1 MPDLTLLLAQRA
13 LQTNRDK
20 VQNAPWAQT
29 AINAIMSG
37 DATTGSQLAANLCN
51 SMGMTQEEAIQQIRS
66 SLNLPF

>member
-1 MPDLTLLLAQRA
+1 MPDLALLLAQRA

-37 DATTGSQLAANLCN
+37 DAATGAQLAANLCN
-51 SMGMTQEEAIQQIRS
+51 SMGMTQEEAIQQIKS